1 MYKLL
6 DIDKAEDGKHKYK
19 VVLLNTE
26 TNRKKTVKFGSYG
39 MMDYVLWNEKEG
51 KQYADER
58 KKLYIERHQNNENW
72 NDPSTSGF
80 WSRWVLWNKKTF
92 KASLNDTIKKF
103 KL

>member
-19 VVLLNTE
+19 VVILNTE
-26 TNRKKTVKFGSYG
+26 TNRKNTVKFGSV
-39 MMDYVLWNEKEG
+39 DYEDYTIHKD
-51 KQYADER
+51 DER
-58 KKLYIERHQNNENW
+58 KRLYIERHQKNENW

-80 WSRWVLWNKKTF
+80 WSRWILWNKKTF
-92 KASLNDTIKKF
+92 KASLSDTIKKF